1 MAFQAMGPIGIL
13 PMEHLGNAQ
22 GVDSINRHQEHG
34 FPIRSNLTNRVMKK
48 LAIIPFLALIGC
60 AVAQS
65 PVEDFKNKPVPAFKF
80 TDTTGKAITPASMKG
95 KVYLIDFWAT
105 WCGPCKAAMPTMQ
118 RLHNKYKGK
127 GFTVIGAN
135 ILENG
140 GDKPSVAGKFKA
152 AAKLTYVFAKDT
164 PDTEKFANKLQIQG
178 IPTFLLIDKKGVIRE
193 VQVGFSPTH
202 EADLAKK
209 IEALLR

>member
-1 MAFQAMGPIGIL
+1 
-13 PMEHLGNAQ
+13 
-22 GVDSINRHQEHG
+22 
-34 FPIRSNLTNRVMKK
+34 MK
-48 LAIIPFLALIGC
+48 ILALIPLFAIFGC
-60 AVAQS
+60 AVAQNS
-65 PVEDFKNKPVPAFKF
+65 PEDFKNKPVPAFKF
-80 TDTTGKAITPASMKG
+80 TDTTGKTITQSSMKG

-127 GFTVIGAN
+127 GFSVIGAN

-140 GDKPSVAGKFKA
+140 ADKANVAGKFKT

-164 PDTEKFANKLQIQG
+164 PETEKFANKLMIQG

-193 VQVGFSPTH
+193 VQIGFSPAH

-209 IEALLR
+209 IESLLK